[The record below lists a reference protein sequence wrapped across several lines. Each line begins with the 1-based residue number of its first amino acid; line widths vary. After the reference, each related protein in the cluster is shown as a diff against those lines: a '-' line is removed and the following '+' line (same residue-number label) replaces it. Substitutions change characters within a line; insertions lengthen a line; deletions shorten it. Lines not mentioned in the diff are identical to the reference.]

1 MTYPWYLLIFEH
13 LHFFPRCL
21 KDCMAKI
28 PQFLEDVAGLRN
40 LKQFPAFAEVSL
52 HLKKRRYRK
61 IQAFLISHCK

>member
-1 MTYPWYLLIFEH
+1 
-13 LHFFPRCL
+13 
-21 KDCMAKI
+21 MAKI